1 MAYGNFKDLK
11 RRTFSH
17 KVLRDKAFIFAE
29 NPKYDWYQRR
39 LISMVYKFFGKK
51 SACSSVDEQLAEEL
65 HKPIIWNFK
74 KKKVHS
80 GFKYNIW
87 CADLTNVQ
95 LISRFNKGFKFLWCV
110 INVFSKYAWIVP
122 LKDKK
127 GITITNAFKIKLE
140 ESNRKPNKI
149 WVGKVSEFYNN
160 SFLKMV

>member
-1 MAYGNFKDLK
+1 MIGIKEDLFLWFISFLVK
-11 RRTFSH
+11 SPH
-17 KVLRDKAFIFAE
+17 VVVLMNNQLKNCTNQLFE
-29 NPKYDWYQRR
+29 T
-39 LISMVYKFFGKK
+39 LKK
-51 SACSSVDEQLAEEL
+51 T
-65 HKPIIWNFK
+65 
-74 KKKVHS
+74 VHS

-127 GITITNAFKIKLE
+127 GITITNSFKIKLE

-149 WVGKVSEFYNN
+149 WVGKVSEFYNT